1 MTGSSARPLLSL
13 GRVQRLRVQVGY
25 RARPDG
31 PAYEQFLLDLPV
43 GESALDEA
51 RVLAALEP
59 VLYVG
64 SAASRHYSL
73 HQHRWHTSWGLSPG
87 VLELGLLVTT
97 GTRTTAASDAALDG
111 VTRAFRELI
120 ELAGRP
126 EATTTSRDA
135 AVQSARSAAATAY
148 GLDPETL
155 SLSAEQHHAAANS
168 WTVGLRSSEGD
179 EYDVQ
184 VGVVDGYAGS
194 VRVRHDVRTE
204 VSDSVG
210 SE

>member
-1 MTGSSARPLLSL
+1 
-13 GRVQRLRVQVGY
+13 VQVGY

-31 PAYEQFLLDLPV
+31 PAYQQFLLDLPV
-43 GESALDEA
+43 GESGLDEA

-64 SAASRHYSL
+64 SAAPRHYSL

-97 GTRTTAASDAALDG
+97 GTRTAAASDAACES
-111 VTRAFRELI
+111 VTRAFGDLL

-126 EATTTSRDA
+126 EPTPTARDA
-135 AVQSARSAAATAY
+135 ALQKARSAAATAY

-155 SLSAEQHHAAANS
+155 SLSAEQHHPAANA
-168 WTVGLRSSEGD
+168 WTVGLRSTGGD

-194 VRVRHDVRTE
+194 VRVRHDVRVE

>member
-1 MTGSSARPLLSL
+1 MTGPAERPLLTL

-31 PAYEQFLLDLPV
+31 PAYQQFLLDLPV
-43 GESALDEA
+43 PGADEA

-59 VLYVG
+59 VLYIG
-64 SAASRHYSL
+64 SAAPRHYSL
-73 HQHRWHTSWGLSPG
+73 HQHRWHTSWGMCPG

-97 GTRTTAASDAALDG
+97 GTRTTATSDAALES
-111 VTRAFRELI
+111 VTRAFHDL
-120 ELAGRP
+120 LAMAGP
-126 EATTTSRDA
+126 SEQAPTSRDA
-135 AVQSARSAAATAY
+135 AIQRARTAAATAY
-148 GLDPETL
+148 GLDPDTL
-155 SLSAEQHHAAANS
+155 SLSAEQHHPAANS
-168 WTVGLRSSEGD
+168 WTVGLRSTAGD

-184 VGVVDGYAGS
+184 VGVVDGYPGS
-194 VRVRHDVRTE
+194 VRVSHDVRTE